1 MWPPLTRAIR
11 TANPTGKQV
20 DRDCLV
26 HVVFLM
32 KTPLSFLPAVALI
45 LLQVT
50 AEAADQKGAEAT
62 KTPVKAVVVG
72 APRDA
77 EPSIGNIQVTYQDG
91 TTDRWTTKGNAGL
104 PRVAPDG
111 TVGWTVFGPET
122 KIPASYT
129 LRPNNH
135 LVIFRDGK
143 VLCRVEAGLM
153 TVEEWDFIEGGA
165 KFVVK
170 TRGHHGPAA
179 IELHD
184 TVTGKLISSV
194 KAFAENLPEW
204 AVPYR
209 D

>member
-1 MWPPLTRAIR
+1 MSPPLTRAIR

-26 HVVFLM
+26 HVFFLM
-32 KTPLSFLPAVALI
+32 KTSFSHLSLVAWL

-50 AEAADQKGAEAT
+50 AAATDQKGAEAT

-72 APRDA
+72 APKDA
-77 EPSIGNIQVTYQDG
+77 EPSIGNIQVTYRDG
-91 TTDRWTTKGNAGL
+91 TTDHWTTKGNAGL

-135 LVIFRDGK
+135 LVIFRAGK

-170 TRGHHGPAA
+170 TRGHHGPAT

-184 TVTGKLISSV
+184 TVTGKLISSAQ
-194 KAFAENLPEW
+194 AFAENLPEW